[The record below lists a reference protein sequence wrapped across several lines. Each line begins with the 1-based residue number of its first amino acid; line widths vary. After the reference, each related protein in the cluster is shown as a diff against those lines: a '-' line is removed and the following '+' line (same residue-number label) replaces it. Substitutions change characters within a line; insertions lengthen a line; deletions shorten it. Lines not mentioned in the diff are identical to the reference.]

1 MSSRHARDKGGEK
14 ILTQAC
20 QQLRKCFKSLQ
31 GSLHVGCDLMDG
43 PDPMPLLPT
52 ASELTARARADL
64 RVGLPVVLGDD
75 AAGLVVLA
83 AETLQADR
91 LTALRGLGAPVLAI
105 TGRRAKTLKA
115 RAYDGDLARL
125 ALPDDADIAWI
136 CAVADP
142 ADDLRVPMKGPLQSL
157 REGDAGLHRLAI
169 TLTKSA
175 QLLPA
180 IIAVDLADAETFAT
194 TNHLTR
200 LSPQATG
207 HDLSRH
213 HALLPVAAA
222 RLPMALAEA
231 GRLHIFRPDNGGTEH
246 YAIEIGRPDR
256 DAPVLARLHSA
267 CFTGDVLG
275 SLKCDCGPQLRTALD
290 EMGKL
295 GAGVLLYL
303 NQEGRGIGLANKMRA
318 YSLQDQGFDT
328 VEANHR
334 LGFEDDERDFRLGAD
349 ILRRMGF
356 SEARLMTNN
365 PRKVSMLEAEGIAV
379 TERVPL
385 ITPTNRHN
393 QHYLAVKAEKSG
405 HLL

>member
-1 MSSRHARDKGGEK
+1 MGKIPVVQDHA
-14 ILTQAC
+14 
-20 QQLRKCFKSLQ
+20 
-31 GSLHVGCDLMDG
+31 
-43 PDPMPLLPT
+43 MPLLPT
-52 ASELTARARADL
+52 PSELAARARADL
-64 RVGLPVVLGDD
+64 RVGLPVVLGDGD
-75 AAGLVVLA
+75 GIALLA
-83 AETLQADR
+83 AETLTDAR
-91 LTALRGLGAPVLAI
+91 LSAIRGFGELDLAI
-105 TGRRAKTLKA
+105 TDRRAETLKA
-115 RAYDGDLARL
+115 RAYDGDLARVVVPVN
-125 ALPDDADIAWI
+125 ATASWVRAI
-136 CAVADP
+136 ADP
-142 ADDLRVPMKGPLQSL
+142 ADDLRVPMKGPLL
-157 REGDAGLHRLAI
+157 TRREGVAGLHRLAI
-169 TLTKSA
+169 ALIKSA

-180 IIAVDLADAETFAT
+180 AIIVPIANAKAFAADH
-194 TNHLTR
+194 HLTR
-200 LSPQATG
+200 LHPDAT
-207 HDLSRH
+207 HQDLLRH
-213 HALLPVAAA
+213 HALNPVAAA
-222 RLPMALAEA
+222 RLPIEAADA

-275 SLKCDCGPQLRTALD
+275 SLKCDCGPQLRTALA
-290 EMGKL
+290 EMGTA

-356 SEARLMTNN
+356 SAVRLMTNN
-365 PRKVSMLEAEGIAV
+365 PRKVAMMEHEGIEVA
-379 TERVPL
+379 ERVPL

-393 QHYLAVKAEKSG
+393 AHYLDVKAKKSG